1 MAPLPIK
8 FSELLQLTQVDI
20 LPASIGF
27 NSCTL
32 ESDHYICVRQQ
43 TDQNASPEVIIIDL
57 KNGNNIIRRPIKA
70 DSAILHWNKQII
82 ALKAQQRTLQIF
94 DLSQKAKLKSA
105 TMNEDVVFWKWFS
118 ETSLGLV
125 TDNSV
130 YHWNIFDSTQ
140 TSPVKIFDR
149 NPNLAGCQIINYRVN
164 DEEKWSV
171 VVGISQQQGR
181 VVGAMQLYSRDRGIS
196 QNIEGHAAA
205 FGTLRLEGAPADT
218 KVFTFAVRTAVG
230 AKLHVVEIDHQAGN
244 PTFPKKAVDVFF
256 PPEATNDFPVA
267 MQVSQKYNVIYL
279 VTKYGFIHLYDLE
292 SGTCIFMNRISS
304 DTIFVTAPDSESS
317 GIVGVN
323 RKGQVLSVTLDEQ
336 TVIPYLLQNPANA
349 ELAYKLASRAGLP
362 GADNLYQQQF
372 ENLLASGQYA
382 EAAKTAA
389 NSPRGFLRT
398 AQTIERFKQ
407 APAQQGQLSVIL
419 QYFGMLLD
427 KGKLNQYETLELVR
441 PVLQQG
447 RKHLLEKWLGE
458 GKLECSE
465 NLGDIVR
472 LHDLNLALTIY
483 QQAGSSQKVVAALAE
498 LGRFDEILPYSKQ
511 SGYTPD
517 FTVLLQHIVRVNPEK
532 GAEFATALAKE
543 ESGPLI
549 DIDRVVDIFQSQGM
563 IQQCTA
569 FLLDVLAPNLPDQGH
584 LQTKLLE
591 MNLLNAPQVADAILG
606 NEMFS
611 HYDKAR
617 IASLCENAGLLT
629 RALEHNDDP
638 AAIKRI
644 IVQTDKLPEEW
655 LINYFGHLT
664 VELSL
669 DCLNEMLKVNIRQ
682 NLQSVIRIAQKYSD
696 LLGPTRIIDLLEKYR
711 TAEGLFYYLGGIVN
725 LSEDKDVVFKYIEAA
740 TAMGQLNEVERIC
753 RENNYYD
760 PEKVKNFLKE
770 AKLPE
775 QLPLI
780 IVCDRYNFVH
790 DLVLY
795 LYKQQQFKSIE
806 VYVQR
811 VNPSRTPGVIGGLLD
826 VDCDENIIKSLL
838 QSVTP
843 SSIPID
849 ELVSEVESRNR
860 LKLLL
865 PFLENTLASGNQ
877 QQAVFNALA
886 KIYIDSNNN
895 PEKFLRENDQYDTLT
910 VGKYCE
916 ARDPNLAFIAYQK
929 GQNDLELINITNEN
943 SMFKAQARYLLD
955 RADPE
960 IWDYVLS
967 SNNLFRRSVVDQV
980 IATAVPESQEPDK
993 VSIAVKAFISN
1004 DLPGE
1009 LIDLLEKII
1018 LEPSAFSDNPTLQNL
1033 LMLTAAKSDK
1043 GRLMGYIQQLEHYT
1057 PDDIAA
1063 QCIELGMYDEAFE
1076 IHKKHNNHLEAV
1088 SVLVDH
1094 IVSIDRAQEYAD
1106 RVDLPEVW
1114 SKVAKAQLDGL
1125 RVTDSIESYIRA
1137 QDPSNYNEVI
1147 EIATHAGKDE
1157 DLIKFLR
1164 MARKTLR
1171 EPPIDTALAFC
1182 FARTDQLAELE
1193 DFLRATNVADVEASG
1208 DKAYEEGYHEAA
1220 KIFYT
1225 SISNWAKLATTL
1237 VHLEDY
1243 QAAVECARKA
1253 NSTKVWKQVNEACVA
1268 KKEFRLAQ
1276 ICGLNLIVHAEELS
1290 DLVKQYERNGYF
1302 DELISLLEAGL
1313 GLERAHMGMFTEL
1326 GIALSKYHPER
1337 VMEHLRLFWSRINIP
1352 KMIRACEE
1360 AHLWPE
1366 LVFLYVHY
1374 DEPDN
1379 AALAMMERAADA
1391 WEHHSFKDTVVKV
1404 ANLEI
1409 YYRAL
1414 NFYLQEQPSLLT
1426 DLLQALTPR
1435 IDVNRVVRMFEKSDN
1450 IPLIKPF
1457 LLNVQTQNKRAVNI
1471 AINDLLIEEEDYK
1484 TLRDSVENYD
1494 NYDAVELAQRLE
1506 KHDLVFFRQIAAN
1519 IYRKNKRWDKSI
1531 ALSKQDKLFKDAIET
1546 AAMSGKP
1553 EVVEELLRYFVDIG
1567 SRECYV
1573 GMLYA
1578 CYDLIRPDV
1587 ILEVSWRNGLHDF
1600 TMPYMINFL
1609 SQQAATIDLLKKD
1622 NEERK
1627 AREASQNKTDEST
1640 PILGASRLMLTQG
1653 PSTPAPAPYGQ
1664 PNGIAPQTTGYRAF

>member
-569 FLLDVLAPNLPDQGH
+569 FLLDVLAPNLPEQGH